1 MTPSTTPDQSSQ
13 PVSRGFTRVAVLFH
27 ALAGAVL
34 VVWGD
39 RVHEHLLL
47 PATVA
52 TIHIYV
58 LGVLTM
64 SLIGLA
70 LERLPYWTGQPL
82 PWPGLNRWTLF
93 SLSLGA
99 LTVFLGIG
107 TDMHRWNLLAA
118 SAGVGLG
125 IGFFILQA
133 GRMLFAA
140 TRHDGLILI
149 LKLSI
154 LSLTGVLILG
164 GIFLG
169 EYAHG
174 FLAFDRMSMVGVH
187 LTLGIYG
194 WAGLMLMALRRS
206 TSATRAR
213 HDDTLPM
220 SVVIGAFLSLCF
232 IPWML
237 FNPNAGDYW
246 LWPCVLPGFATIAMI
261 SAHAHDNRFWRAGD
275 LLGVAAFLVL
285 STWPLVPDER
295 TRFLFGVLILPGWTL
310 GQLLGIYEHRNPGRL
325 GVVHLALY
333 LASVALP
340 AMGLFLPWTEFWRM
354 GGVAW
359 LLLSVL
365 FVAAHQK
372 GQARGPA

>member
-1 MTPSTTPDQSSQ
+1 M
-13 PVSRGFTRVAVLFH
+13 SRGFIRVALLFH

-34 VVWGD
+34 ITWGGRMHD
-39 RVHEHLLL
+39 QLLL
-47 PATVA
+47 PTTVA
-52 TIHIYV
+52 TVHLYV

-70 LERLPYWTGQPL
+70 LERLPALTGQPL

-93 SLSLGA
+93 LLSLGA

-107 TDMHRWNLLAA
+107 TDLHRWNLLAA
-118 SAGVGLG
+118 SLGMGLG
-125 IGFFILQA
+125 IGFFIVQA
-133 GRMLFAA
+133 GWMLFSS

-154 LSLTGVLILG
+154 LSLTGVLGLG
-164 GIFLG
+164 AIFLG

-174 FLAFDRMSMVGVH
+174 FLEFDRLAMVGAH

-206 TSATRAR
+206 TISSVTRR
-213 HDDTLPM
+213 PETLPM

-237 FNPNAGDYW
+237 FKPDSGLYW
-246 LWPCVLPGFATIAMI
+246 LWPSILPGFATIAMI
-261 SAHAHDNRFWRAGD
+261 SAHPHENRFWRAGD
-275 LLGVAAFLVL
+275 LMGVAAFLVL
-285 STWPLVPDER
+285 STWPLIPDER

-310 GQLLGIYEHRNPGRL
+310 GQLLGIYDHRNPGRL
-325 GVVHLALY
+325 GVVHLGLY

-340 AMGLFLPWTEFWRM
+340 ALGLFLPWQESWQV
-354 GGVAW
+354 GGIAW

-365 FVAAHQK
+365 FVNAHQK
-372 GQARGPA
+372 GEARDPT